1 MSNTQPDI
9 RPKTHRQRMGRI
21 WATFW
26 RAGAKYNETD
36 GEQRAASFAFY
47 ALFALLPLTVL
58 LITIGTRFLGNRDQ
72 ATDEVFRLLSEYLP
86 VDEGGRM
93 QVRGAVSGFMNTR
106 LGSGLVSLAIVLWCA
121 LRFFQSLVHGVNKAW
136 GTREY
141 TWWRLPLKNLLMVA
155 ILTSALL
162 IGIIA
167 PAVLNSVERV
177 YQAHPDAFAFDF
189 GLGSWVFRVSR
200 WLLPP
205 LLLFYALLLFYK
217 VAPRRPTTMSE
228 VWLEAL
234 WVTLV
239 LGGLQK
245 LFILYAGQVAKFNV
259 VYGTFGS
266 VAALLM
272 WIYLTGAVIILGGC
286 FCAARSEIR
295 LGISDQAEDEHERW
309 HGPEKTG
316 GRNAQ

>member
-1 MSNTQPDI
+1 MSEQPAAE
-9 RPKTHRQRMGRI
+9 PPLTHRQRVGRI
-21 WATFW
+21 WATLW
-26 RAGAKYNETD
+26 RAFAKYNETD

-58 LITIGTRFLGNRDQ
+58 LITAGTRFLGGQEQ
-72 ATDEVFRLLSEYLP
+72 AANEVFELLGNYLP
-86 VDEGGRM
+86 VDEGARG
-93 QVRGAVSGFMNTR
+93 QVREAVGGFMKTR
-106 LGSGLVSLAIVLWCA
+106 LGSGLISLAIVVWCA

-141 TWWRLPLKNLLMVA
+141 TWWRLPLKNLLMIA

-167 PAVLNSVERV
+167 PAVLNSIERV
-177 YQAHPDAFAFDF
+177 YRAYPEAFSFDF
-189 GLGSWVFRVSR
+189 GVGGFMFKTAR

-217 VAPRRPTTMSE
+217 VAPRRQTTVGE
-228 VWLEAL
+228 VWVEAL
-234 WVTLV
+234 WVTLA

-245 LFILYAGQVAKFNV
+245 LFIFYASNVVKFNV

-272 WIYLTGAVIILGGC
+272 WIYLTGAVIILGSC

-295 LGISDQAEDEHERW
+295 RGISDQAEDEHERW
-309 HGPEKTG
+309 HGPRSG
-316 GRNAQ
+316 GKRQ